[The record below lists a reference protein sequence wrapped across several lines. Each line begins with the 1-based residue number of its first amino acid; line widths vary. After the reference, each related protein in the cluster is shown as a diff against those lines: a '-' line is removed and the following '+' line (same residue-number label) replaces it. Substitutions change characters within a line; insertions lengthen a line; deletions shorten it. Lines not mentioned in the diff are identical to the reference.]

1 MSRGSLA
8 LRLALGLGLTVA
20 GVFAAMGWALHQ
32 TLDEAL
38 LQRDRVELQGRAELL
53 VERIRQTREDDP
65 HLTLLG
71 QELDTLVMGHGRLRL
86 WLLDAAGQPLYGGP
100 APPLLDRPSP
110 GGFCLVRRDDG
121 VVMEALR
128 QPLPIPATW
137 AGLALAAPGG
147 VARAAVGEIVVALD
161 VRGRQALQAEQTR
174 RLFGLGAAG
183 VLVTVLLVI
192 VASWRGLAPL
202 RRLARAS
209 AALAP
214 ATMAQRLPER
224 HGDPGLDGLARAF
237 NGVLDRQEAA
247 YHQLEAFNADVAHE
261 LRTPLATLI
270 NGAQVALA
278 APRGPQEMRE
288 VLGAQLE
295 VLEQLS
301 ALVKDMLFLARA
313 DQGGRVE
320 ANQWQILAL
329 EQELRH
335 SLDFVE
341 ALADD
346 AGLTL
351 SLELDPALDGVAA
364 TGHPALLR
372 RAVCNLLSNGI
383 GHSAPG
389 CVVRLRAR
397 WLPGLQAPGR
407 LRLEVHN
414 RGEPIPE
421 ALRQRMFHRFV
432 RGDPARVR
440 REGHGLGLAIV
451 QAVAQMH
458 GGSVGVVVEE
468 DGLSVGLE
476 WPLRPVHAVS
486 GP

>member
-20 GVFAAMGWALHQ
+20 LVFAAMVWALHQ
-32 TLDEAL
+32 TLGEAL
-38 LQRDRVELQGRAELL
+38 LRGDRAELQGRAALL
-53 VERIRQTREDDP
+53 VERIRQAREDDP
-65 HLTLLG
+65 HLTVLG

-100 APPLLDRPSP
+100 VPPRLDGLAPD
-110 GGFCLVRRDDG
+110 GFCQVRRDDG
-121 VVMEALR
+121 VVMEAVRL
-128 QPLPIPATW
+128 PLPMPGPW
-137 AGLALAAPGG
+137 AGRLLAAPGP
-147 VARAAVGEIVVALD
+147 AAPAAVGEIVVALD
-161 VRGRQALQAEQTR
+161 VRGRQALQAEQAR
-174 RLFGLGAAG
+174 RLFGLAAAG
-183 VLVTVLLVI
+183 VLATMLLV
-192 VASWRGLAPL
+192 AAAAWRGLAPL

-278 APRGPQEMRE
+278 APRSPQELRE
-288 VLGAQLE
+288 ILGAQLE

-301 ALVKDMLFLARA
+301 LLVKDMLFLARA

-320 ANQWQILAL
+320 AGQWQTLAL
-329 EQELRH
+329 AEELQQG
-335 SLDFVE
+335 LDFVD
-341 ALADD
+341 ALAEE
-346 AGLTL
+346 AGVSLV
-351 SLELDPALDGVAA
+351 LELDPALDQVVA

-389 CVVRLRAR
+389 SEVRLRAR
-397 WLPGLQAPGR
+397 WRPRPGAPGW
-407 LRLEVHN
+407 LRLDVHN
-414 RGEPIPE
+414 RGEPPPE

-458 GGSVGVVVEE
+458 GGTASAVVEE
-468 DGLSVGLE
+468 GGLSVGLE
-476 WPLRPVHAVS
+476 WPQRPRPADVQA
-486 GP
+486 